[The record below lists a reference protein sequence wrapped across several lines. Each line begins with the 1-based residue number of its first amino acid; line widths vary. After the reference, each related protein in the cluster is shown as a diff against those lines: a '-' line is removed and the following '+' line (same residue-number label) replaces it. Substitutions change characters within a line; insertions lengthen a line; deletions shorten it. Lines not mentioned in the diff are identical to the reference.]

1 MAKAERGVT
10 PAPAKDWLKEADK
23 VMNIDAMRWLYA
35 QAKDAGASTDV
46 LEGLA
51 DRARLLS
58 PEGQDSGA
66 GRGVPS
72 GNATRSKQ

>member
-1 MAKAERGVT
+1 MAKAERGIT

-35 QAKDAGASTDV
+35 QAKDGGASPEV

-51 DRARLLS
+51 DRARLLT
-58 PEGQDSGA
+58 PEGQDPGA
-66 GRGVPS
+66 GRSLPRGKAD
-72 GNATRSKQ
+72 GAAK